1 MAKDMMYQ
9 AMKDIAKKKGIKLSA
24 EHDLYKMDSPYF
36 LNAFYSDIED
46 KKEKKMCV
54 NLTYEAKYCYFDDL
68 KLYIVEPD
76 STVKLTDKVRANS
89 VIRFRSVIHEEA
101 MEFDCGGA
109 EETYTEIAEKTVEH
123 MEKWYRDFFDEVK
136 NSYGD
141 LENYFLSKK
150 DSFLMQA
157 AFIYLHQEKYDLAE
171 ECIQKLPPKLYS
183 VRSITPKTEE
193 QKLRLTASNAAN
205 FGSSYHRDDMDCI
218 IDYVAAKKRGL
229 EWTAER
235 ACYGLLKEE
244 REN

>member
-68 KLYIVEPD
+68 KLYILEPD

-89 VIRFRSVIHEEA
+89 VIRFRSVIHEEVV
-101 MEFDCGGA
+101 EFDRDGA

-150 DSFLMQA
+150 DSFLMQ
-157 AFIYLHQEKYDLAE
+157 FKQISLF
-171 ECIQKLPPKLYS
+171 
-183 VRSITPKTEE
+183 VR
-193 QKLRLTASNAAN
+193 
-205 FGSSYHRDDMDCI
+205 
-218 IDYVAAKKRGL
+218 
-229 EWTAER
+229 
-235 ACYGLLKEE
+235 
-244 REN
+244 